1 MASPKAVC
9 QQCGGGLSLSDEYCP
24 LCGTKVPNDRRMEQD
39 TSVRRCEACGHE
51 NSYAGSSCEVCGAS
65 LSRPDASRGDV
76 MKPAGRKVQKR
87 GKEYAKGVK
96 SARNA
101 KRRWEPWQLVAGGI
115 LAAVA
120 LFFLYSEL
128 NRGSPSAASSNSP
141 QPPAIAAAATEEIQR
156 LEESIRRN
164 PSDAASMLRLANL
177 LHDNGLRDSHS
188 LVHAIE
194 MYQRYLS
201 LDPGNPDARVDL
213 GTCYFEL
220 ARVDSVRAGVLYAD
234 AAREMEKAF
243 AEHPKHQTAA
253 FNLGVVYLNA
263 GDLEESRK
271 WFQKATEI
279 DPGSALGLR
288 AKELLDRHSFTTPQ

>member
-1 MASPKAVC
+1 MASRKAVC

-24 LCGTKVPNDRRMEQD
+24 LCGTKVPNGHRKEQEN
-39 TSVRRCEACGHE
+39 SVRRCEACGHE
-51 NSYAGSSCEVCGAS
+51 NRHAGSACEACGAS
-65 LSRPDASRGDV
+65 LSHPDASRGDV
-76 MKPAGRKVQKR
+76 MKPAKRTVQKG
-87 GKEYAKGVK
+87 GKE
-96 SARNA
+96 NA
-101 KRRWEPWQLVAGGI
+101 KRRWEPWQMVAGGI

-128 NRGSPSAASSNSP
+128 NRHSPSAASSSSLH
-141 QPPAIAAAATEEIQR
+141 PPSVAAAATEEIQR

-177 LHDNGLRDSHS
+177 LHDNGLQDPHS

-213 GTCYFEL
+213 GICYFEL
-220 ARVDSVRAGVLYAD
+220 ARVDSVRAGALYAD

-253 FNLGVVYLNA
+253 FNLGVVHLNA
-263 GDLEESRK
+263 GDLEQSRE
-271 WFQKATEI
+271 WFQKAIEI
-279 DPGSALGLR
+279 QPGSALELR
-288 AKELLDRHSFTTPQ
+288 AKELLDQHFITTPR